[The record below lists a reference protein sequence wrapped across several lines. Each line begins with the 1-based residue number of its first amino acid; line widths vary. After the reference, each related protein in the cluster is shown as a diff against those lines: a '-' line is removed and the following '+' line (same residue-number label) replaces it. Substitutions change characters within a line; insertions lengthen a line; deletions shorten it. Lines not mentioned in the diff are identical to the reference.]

1 MSKILLILRRLLIYL
16 AVITIALS
24 ASGFLMMVSAPKAQ
38 AAESP
43 TKTVP
48 APKLKVVET
57 SQETLPGLKVTKGF
71 SENMTY
77 HQGEKIKV
85 SFVFDGKVLRAWA
98 KVGLLDANFPE
109 TLNLKNQGDGG
120 WLLETSAL
128 TEGLNVGNQ
137 FLKIY
142 AENARG
148 TNVFSFLL
156 SLAYREIKIVP
167 KTFTKENEIH
177 LAWQP
182 VKVAQKYLVQWNA
195 QGETVFHLKVVET
208 TNITLENLVPGTLYE
223 IEITPIG
230 SGGTLGQPQ
239 KMTLTTLG
247 RAPVQ
252 AVAGVKKITPAIGG
266 GVSTKAPQVAQKET
280 KKEEPAPQESPKP
293 TEGTTG
299 GWNRILVALAIL
311 IIAAGAAIGGYYG
324 YEWYAAKSRDE
335 EPPAPKS
342 SSRW

>member
-1 MSKILLILRRLLIYL
+1 MFKILLILRRLLIYL
-16 AVITIALS
+16 AVISIALS

-38 AAESP
+38 AAEAKS
-43 TKTVP
+43 KTV
-48 APKLKVVET
+48 VEK
-57 SQETLPGLKVTKGF
+57 SKEALPGLKITKGF

-98 KVGLLDANFPE
+98 KVGLLDSNFPE
-109 TLNLKNQGDGG
+109 TLNLKNQGDGN

-128 TEGLNVGNQ
+128 TSGLKIGNQ

-142 AENARG
+142 AENAQG
-148 TNVFSFLL
+148 TNVFSFPL
-156 SLAYREIKIVP
+156 SLAYKVIKIVP
-167 KTFTKENEIH
+167 KTHPLENEIH

-182 VKVAQKYLVQWNA
+182 VKPAQKYLIQWNA

-208 TNITLENLVPGTLYE
+208 PNITLENLVSGTLYE

-230 SGGTLGQPQ
+230 DGGTLGQPQ
-239 KMTLTTLG
+239 KMTLATLG
-247 RAPVQ
+247 RAP
-252 AVAGVKKITPAIGG
+252 AKEVAGTKKVTPAIGG
-266 GVSTKAPQVAQKET
+266 GFSTIASPVAQKEI
-280 KKEEPAPQESPKP
+280 KKEEPASQESPKP

-335 EPPAPKS
+335 EPPASKS
-342 SSRW
+342 SNRW